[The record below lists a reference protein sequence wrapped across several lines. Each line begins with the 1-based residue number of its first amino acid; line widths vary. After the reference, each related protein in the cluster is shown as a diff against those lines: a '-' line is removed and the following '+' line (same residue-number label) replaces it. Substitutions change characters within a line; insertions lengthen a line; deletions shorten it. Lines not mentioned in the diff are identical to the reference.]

1 MCDDLM
7 TVGNP
12 ILTGSKMLKED
23 STERK
28 QSNNVPR
35 IHILSISLI
44 SDQFYREILTFPHI

>member
-44 SDQFYREILTFPHI
+44 SDQFYREIVTFPHI